1 MEKFVISKEQ
11 RDAIVAFFKQLKI
24 SPASLDISIRGVVS
38 ILESLEPLN
47 DETPKP
53 VQSGDEKSVS

>member
-11 RDAIVAFFKQLKI
+11 RDAIVDFFKSLKI
-24 SPASLDISIRGVVS
+24 SPISLDISIRGITSV
-38 ILESLEPLN
+38 LESLEPLK
-47 DETPKP
+47 DETSKP